1 MSLARKEKSAASRL
15 RGSSELCV
23 DADKPRGV
31 YPKILKQRGELDMK
45 LTKKEA
51 QGLLLAWM
59 TLTDSGQK
67 AAKAIGFITLMGI
80 LTLAMIASCSS

>member
-1 MSLARKEKSAASRL
+1 
-15 RGSSELCV
+15 
-23 DADKPRGV
+23 
-31 YPKILKQRGELDMK
+31 MK